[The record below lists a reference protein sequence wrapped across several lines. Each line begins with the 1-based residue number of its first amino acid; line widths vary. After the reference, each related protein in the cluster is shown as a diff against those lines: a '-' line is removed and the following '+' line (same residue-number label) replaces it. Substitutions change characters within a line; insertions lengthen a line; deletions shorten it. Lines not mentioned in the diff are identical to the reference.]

1 MKKKKF
7 ITYLYPLFIA
17 LSSFLFYII
26 FYQPGVK
33 TESFTTALLV
43 FFAVLGSAAIIQLH
57 TKETRFVFYLYVTV
71 SIMFPVILLFFVKLT
86 NVHRILHPIT
96 LGVTTAGFIFGRFF
110 IVSHYKRQKKE

>member
-7 ITYLYPLFIA
+7 ISYLYPLFIA

-26 FYQPGVK
+26 FYKPGVK

-43 FFAVLGSAAIIQLH
+43 FFAVLGCAAVIQLH
-57 TKETRFVFYLYVTV
+57 TKETRVIFYLYITV
-71 SIMFPVILLFFVKLT
+71 SVVFPVILLFFVKLT

-96 LGVTTAGFIFGRFF
+96 LGVTTAGLIFGKFF
-110 IVSHYKRQKKE
+110 VDSHYKRQKKE